1 MSRHRAGADPGSA
14 GTPVS
19 ASTQDAATPAHRS
32 PSSATM
38 ARTHRNHAAYHG
50 RRYGAARANASR
62 PAAHP
67 PGRRS
72 GPEPSR
78 SRHSTRANRTRNA
91 AYTRPP
97 RVVPRPAGPSP
108 RPTASAP
115 RATSRAPL
123 AHPCRDARLAR
134 AVTVRH
140 PDSTGTVPATA
151 AAAATAAC
159 LPTARARRSRGR
171 RAATDHTH
179 RSSGMAATIL
189 TSVVTVST
197 AVTAN
202 GRGPS
207 DLALGAAR
215 KAAAARPAATSAS
228 LWPPPTVWITI
239 TGFSAIS
246 RIAAGARAGAP
257 QSLAAAAPKPA
268 AAATASAATTL
279 NAAIVPAGEPDHS
292 RAIPAESNVKA
303 GP

>member
-19 ASTQDAATPAHRS
+19 ASRHDAATPVHRS
-32 PSSATM
+32 PSSAIS
-38 ARTHRNHAAYHG
+38 ASTHRNHAEYHG
-50 RRYGAARANASR
+50 RRYGAA
-62 PAAHP
+62 
-67 PGRRS
+67 
-72 GPEPSR
+72 
-78 SRHSTRANRTRNA
+78 
-91 AYTRPP
+91 
-97 RVVPRPAGPSP
+97 
-108 RPTASAP
+108 
-115 RATSRAPL
+115 
-123 AHPCRDARLAR
+123 
-134 AVTVRH
+134 
-140 PDSTGTVPATA
+140 
-151 AAAATAAC
+151 TAAC
-159 LPTARARRSRGR
+159 LSTARARRSRGR

-246 RIAAGARAGAP
+246 RIAAGARARAP

-292 RAIPAESNVKA
+292 RAIPAE
-303 GP
+303 